1 MTYEEKQAIRKAIF
15 MCDMNV
21 IDGFYYTALLKAL
34 DEVPTEGL
42 PKVANIA
49 PYTREGKKNDNR

>member
-21 IDGFYYTALLKAL
+21 IDGFYYTDLLKAL
-34 DEVPTEGL
+34 DGVPTEDL
-42 PKVANIA
+42 PPWANIA
-49 PYTREGKKNDNR
+49 PYTREGKGNGNR

>member
-21 IDGFYYTALLKAL
+21 IDGFYYTDLLKVL
-34 DEVPTEGL
+34 DKMPTENL
-42 PKVANIA
+42 PPWANIA
-49 PYTREGKKNDNR
+49 PYTREKKK